1 MGHNRSI
8 AHEQCPP
15 TFYWLNVSVPGCE
28 CLLYTATYG
37 KEYGTFSSPDYPKN
51 YPSALNCLL
60 YTFVASKDEIIEVVF
75 KDFDVQKTHLEWVAW
90 IIANPITM

>member
-15 TFYWLNVSVPGCE
+15 TFYWLNVYVPGCE

-90 IIANPITM
+90 IIANPMSM